1 MGSQGITKKGIL
13 KEWQRSKCN
22 ALELFLGNIR
32 TEFVLGKLMQVGT
45 FFSLPNSDTA
55 PSQSE

>member
-13 KEWQRSKCN
+13 KEWQSKCN
-22 ALELFLGNIR
+22 ALELFLGNTR
-32 TEFVLGKLMQVGT
+32 AEFVLGKLVRVGT

-55 PSQSE
+55 HSQSE